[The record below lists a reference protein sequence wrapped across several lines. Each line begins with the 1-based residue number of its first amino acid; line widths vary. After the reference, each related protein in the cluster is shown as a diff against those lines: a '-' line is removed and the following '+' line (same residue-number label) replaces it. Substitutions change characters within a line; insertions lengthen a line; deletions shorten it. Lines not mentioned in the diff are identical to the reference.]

1 MRRIHSRLITLN
13 MAKLQ
18 GHEYNA
24 RIEDLVWEQVEVVDI
39 VQDGLLGGVA
49 RTAHFALLRAE
60 C

>member
-13 MAKLQ
+13 MSKLR

-39 VQDGLLGGVA
+39 VQDGLLRGVA

-60 C
+60 